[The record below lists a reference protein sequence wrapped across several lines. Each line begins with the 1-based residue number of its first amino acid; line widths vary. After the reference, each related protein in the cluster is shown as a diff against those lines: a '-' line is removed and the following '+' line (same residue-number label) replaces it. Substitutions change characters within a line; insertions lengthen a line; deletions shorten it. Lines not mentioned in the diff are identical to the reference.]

1 MRACFRWRP
10 GGCSVAR
17 RCMRWRPIRSSSR
30 ATPSSSLKRLASRP
44 LSRPLPRFL
53 KACRRERTDVTPV
66 WFMRQA
72 GRYMPEYRKLRER
85 HSILDLC
92 RHPDLSAE
100 VTLQPVERL
109 GVDAAILFADIL
121 LPFEP
126 LDLGLR
132 FAAGEGP
139 SIDRPITTA
148 ADVSRLPHI
157 DPEQELRYV
166 LEAVRLARRAL
177 PADVPLIGFAGAPS
191 TLASYA
197 IEGGSSRT
205 FTKTKRFMYQA
216 PDTWHLLLNKLADL
230 VGKFLA
236 AQARAGAHALQVFD
250 SWVGC
255 LSPDDYRTYVQ
266 PHSRKALSLAGAA
279 KVPLIHF
286 GTGTATFLEDFA
298 AAGGEVISIDWRI
311 PLDAAWVRL
320 GDRAIQGN
328 LEPAALLAPAAERTR
343 QVRDI
348 LTRAGGRP
356 GHIFNLGHGVL
367 PETDVAA
374 VRAVVDLVHGG

>member
-1 MRACFRWRP
+1 
-10 GGCSVAR
+10 
-17 RCMRWRPIRSSSR
+17 
-30 ATPSSSLKRLASRP
+30 
-44 LSRPLPRFL
+44 
-53 KACRRERTDVTPV
+53 
-66 WFMRQA
+66 
-72 GRYMPEYRKLRER
+72 MPQYRKLRQR

-92 RHPDLSAE
+92 HNPELAAA

-109 GVDAAILFADIL
+109 GVDAAIVFADIL

-126 LDLGLR
+126 LRLGLS
-132 FAAGEGP
+132 FTAGEGP
-139 SIDRPITTA
+139 HLDRPIRDA
-148 ADVSRLPHI
+148 ADVERLPSLNV
-157 DPEQELRYV
+157 DAELGFV
-166 LEAVRLARRAL
+166 MDAIRLARRAL
-177 PADVPLIGFAGAPS
+177 PADVPLIGFAGAPF

-197 IEGGSSRT
+197 IEGGGSRT
-205 FTKTKRFMYQA
+205 FTKTKRLMYQA
-216 PDTWHLLLNKLADL
+216 PDAWHLLLDKLADL
-230 VGKFLA
+230 VGQYLA
-236 AQARAGAHALQVFD
+236 AQARAGAQALQLFD

-266 PHSRKALSLAGAA
+266 PHSRKALALADTA

-298 AAGGEVISIDWRI
+298 AAGGDVISVDWRI
-311 PLDAAWVRL
+311 PLDAAWARV

-328 LEPAALLAPAAERTR
+328 LDPAALLAPAAERTR
-343 QVRDI
+343 QVRDV
-348 LTRAGGRP
+348 LARAGGRP

>member
-1 MRACFRWRP
+1 
-10 GGCSVAR
+10 
-17 RCMRWRPIRSSSR
+17 
-30 ATPSSSLKRLASRP
+30 
-44 LSRPLPRFL
+44 
-53 KACRRERTDVTPV
+53 
-66 WFMRQA
+66 MRQA
-72 GRYMPEYRKLRER
+72 GRYMPAYRKLRER

-92 RHPDLSAE
+92 HNPDLAAE

-139 SIDRPITTA
+139 QIDRPIATA

-157 DPEQELRYV
+157 DPEHELRYV
-166 LEAVRLARRAL
+166 LDAARLARRGL
-177 PADVPLIGFAGAPS
+177 PADVPLIGFAGAPF

-197 IEGGSSRT
+197 IEGGASRT
-205 FTKTKRFMYQA
+205 FTKTKTFMYQV
-216 PDTWHLLLNKLADL
+216 PDTWHLLLSKFAD
-230 VGKFLA
+230 VIGRYLA
-236 AQARAGAHALQVFD
+236 AQARAGAQALQLFD

-255 LSPDDYRTYVQ
+255 LSPQDYRTYVQ
-266 PHSRKALSLAGAA
+266 PHTKRALSLASESG
-279 KVPLIHF
+279 VPLIHF

-298 AAGGEVISIDWRI
+298 SAGGDVIGVDWRI
-311 PLDAAWVRL
+311 PLDVAWKRI
-320 GDRAIQGN
+320 GEKRAIQGN
-328 LEPAALLAPAAERTR
+328 LDPAALLAPATVRDA
-343 QVRDI
+343 QVRDV
-348 LTRAGGRP
+348 LKQAAGRP

-374 VRAVVDLVHGG
+374 VRAVVDLVHGA

>member
-1 MRACFRWRP
+1 
-10 GGCSVAR
+10 
-17 RCMRWRPIRSSSR
+17 
-30 ATPSSSLKRLASRP
+30 
-44 LSRPLPRFL
+44 
-53 KACRRERTDVTPV
+53 
-66 WFMRQA
+66 MRQA
-72 GRYMPEYRKLRER
+72 GRYMPQYRKLRQR
-85 HSILDLC
+85 HSILELC
-92 RHPDLSAE
+92 HNPELAAA

-109 GVDAAILFADIL
+109 GVDAAIIFADIL

-126 LDLGLR
+126 LRLGLS
-132 FAAGEGP
+132 FSAGGGP
-139 SIDRPITTA
+139 HIERPVRDA
-148 ADVSRLPHI
+148 ADVERLPSFNI
-157 DPEQELRYV
+157 DAELGFV
-166 LEAVRLARRAL
+166 MDAVRLARRAL
-177 PADVPLIGFAGAPS
+177 PADVPLIGFAGAPF

-197 IEGGSSRT
+197 IEGGASRT
-205 FTKTKRFMYQA
+205 FTKTKRFMYQT
-216 PDTWHLLLNKLADL
+216 PDTWHLLLSKLAD
-230 VGKFLA
+230 VAGKFLA
-236 AQARAGAHALQVFD
+236 AQARAGAQALQLFD

-266 PHSRKALSLAGAA
+266 SHSRTSLALAGEA

-298 AAGGEVISIDWRI
+298 AAGGDVIGVDWRI
-311 PLDAAWVRL
+311 PLEAAWSRI

-328 LEPAALLAPAAERTR
+328 LEPAALLAPAAERSR

-348 LTRAGGRP
+348 LARAGGRP